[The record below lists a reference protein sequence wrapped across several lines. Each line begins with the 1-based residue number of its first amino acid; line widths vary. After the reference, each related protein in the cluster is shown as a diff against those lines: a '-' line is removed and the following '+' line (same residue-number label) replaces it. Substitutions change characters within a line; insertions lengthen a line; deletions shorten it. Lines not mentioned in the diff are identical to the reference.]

1 MEINNRIGRNNGK
14 TNLVEYMVEATEVVS
29 KEKVMDI
36 QETQEGRRL
45 VETQQGKAPWRK
57 WGPYLSE
64 RQWGTVREDYS
75 ANGDAWNFTTHDQS
89 RSRAY
94 RWGEDGIAGISDAEQ
109 RLCFALAFWNGED
122 PILKERLFGLTNT
135 EGNHGEDVKEYYFYL
150 DNTPTHSYMKCLYKY
165 PQRAFPYSDLINENA
180 RRKANPTSL
189 EYELLDTNSF
199 AENAYFDILVEYV
212 KNTPEDILIQ
222 VSVTN
227 RGAAPKT
234 LHLLPTLWFRNT
246 WSWFPPAP
254 KPQLHPAPSNT
265 ADYQIIDASSAESSF
280 GHYRLFCEKAQE
292 VLYTENDTN
301 NVRFGWGTNASPYV
315 KDAFH
320 QYIVHEQKEAVN
332 PGQTGTKAAAHY
344 VLSIAASETQVV
356 RLRLSQDGAT
366 SAPFN
371 ADFAQIF
378 TTRKSE
384 ADEFYQAVAP
394 FQLSDDMRNIQ
405 RQAFAGML
413 WCKQFYYYNVK
424 AWLDGDPVGPPPPA
438 SRKHG
443 RNHLW
448 THVAAREIFS
458 MPDSWEYPWFAAW
471 DLAFH
476 TIPLSLI
483 DPDFAKR
490 QLLLLTREWY
500 MHPNGQVPA
509 YEWSFDDANPPIQ
522 AWAAWRVYKIEQK
535 MYGRADREFLERI
548 FQQLLFYFTWWLN
561 RKDLQGNNLFQGGFL
576 GLDNIG
582 PFNRSQLPPSVGGY
596 LDQSDGTSWMG
607 MYCLNMFK
615 IAVELATQDDTYEL
629 MASKFFQQFLAIADA
644 MNGVGGDGEHLWD
657 EDDGFFYDVLHLN
670 PEKQANGE
678 EFISLKVRSVAG
690 LVPLFA
696 IEAIDQRLL
705 QAGADEMATLKRR
718 VDWAREARP
727 DLMQNYYISVL
738 PTSTEFMHGMMLS
751 LVQPERL
758 KRILQRMLDE
768 NELLSPHG
776 VRSVSKYHALHPFV
790 VPGIRDENGQP
801 YQVDYEPAES
811 QVPDFGGNSNWR
823 GPVWFP
829 VNYLLIE
836 SLQRFHRYLGDD
848 FKVECPTGSG
858 KLMTLWEV
866 ATELSQR
873 LMSIFTRDTTGRR
886 PVYGGAQT
894 FQQDPQW
901 NNLILFYEYFHGE
914 NGAGLGASHQ
924 TGWTGVMAKLIQQWG
939 EYTSQ
944 GRGPG
949 DSMDEG

>member
-1 MEINNRIGRNNGK
+1 MA
-14 TNLVEYMVEATEVVS
+14 M
-29 KEKVMDI
+29 
-36 QETQEGRRL
+36 QETQEGQRL
-45 VETQQGKAPWRK
+45 ADTQQGKAPWRK

-165 PQRAFPYSDLINENA
+165 TQRAFPYADLVDENE
-180 RRKANPTSL
+180 RRKADPASF
-189 EYELLDTNSF
+189 EYELLDTSSF
-199 AENAYFDILVEYV
+199 TDNTYFDILVEYA
-212 KNTPEDILIQ
+212 KNTSEDILIQ
-222 VSVTN
+222 VSITN
-227 RGAAPKT
+227 RGSAPKT
-234 LHLLPTLWFRNT
+234 LHLLPTLWLRNT
-246 WSWFPPAP
+246 WSWFPSAP
-254 KPQLHPAPSNT
+254 KPQLQGISSNSP
-265 ADYQIIDASSAESSF
+265 DYQIIAVSSPESKF
-280 GHYRLFCEKAQE
+280 GHYHLFCEHAQE
-292 VLYTENDTN
+292 VLYTENNTN
-301 NVRFGWGTNASPYV
+301 NARFGWGENESPYV
-315 KDAFH
+315 KDAFD
-320 QYIVHEQKEAVN
+320 QYIIHGQKDAVN
-332 PGQTGTKAAAHY
+332 PKQTGTKAAAHY
-344 VLSIAASETQVV
+344 TLAIAAGETQVV
-356 RLRLSQDGAT
+356 RLRLSQDGA
-366 SAPFN
+366 AVDPFN
-371 ADFAQIF
+371 TDFARIF
-378 TTRKSE
+378 TERRKE
-384 ADEFYQAVAP
+384 ADEFYQAVTP
-394 FQLSDDMRNIQ
+394 FQLGEDMRNIQ

-424 AWLDGDPVGPPPPA
+424 EWLDGDPVGPPPPA
-438 SRKHG
+438 SRKQG
-443 RNHLW
+443 RNYQW

-458 MPDSWEYPWFAAW
+458 MPDTWEYPWFAAW

-500 MHPNGQVPA
+500 MHPNGQLPA

-535 MYGRADREFLERI
+535 MYGKGDREFLERI

-644 MNGVGGDGEHLWD
+644 MNGVGGEGEHLWD
-657 EDDGFFYDVLHLN
+657 ETDGFFYDVLHLS
-670 PEKQANGE
+670 PSKLINGE
-678 EFISLKVRSVAG
+678 KFVSLKVRSIAG

-696 IEAIDQRLL
+696 IEAVDQKLL
-705 QAGADEMATLKRR
+705 QAGAAEMEALKRR
-718 VDWAREARP
+718 VDWARQARP
-727 DLMQNYYISVL
+727 DLMHNYYISVI
-738 PTSTEFMHGMMLS
+738 PTDTEFMHGLLLS

-758 KRILQRMLDE
+758 KRILQKMLDE

-776 VRSVSKYHALHPFV
+776 IRSVSKYHEQHPFM
-790 VPGIRDENGQP
+790 VPGVTDENGQP
-801 YQVDYEPAES
+801 YRVDYEPAES
-811 QVPDFGGNSNWR
+811 RVHDFGGNSNWR

-829 VNYLLIE
+829 MNYLLIE
-836 SLQRFHRYLGDD
+836 SLQKFHRYLGDD

-873 LMSIFTRDTTGRR
+873 LISIFARDTTGKR
-886 PVYGGAQT
+886 PVYGGT
-894 FQQDPQW
+894 ETLQQDPQW
-901 NNLILFYEYFHGE
+901 RDLILFYEYFNGE

-924 TGWTGVMAKLIQQWG
+924 TGWTGVVAKLIQQWG
-939 EYTSQ
+939 EYAGQ
-944 GRGPG
+944 GRNPA
-949 DSMDEG
+949 DSTDI

>member
-1 MEINNRIGRNNGK
+1 ME
-14 TNLVEYMVEATEVVS
+14 
-29 KEKVMDI
+29 I

-45 VETQQGKAPWRK
+45 LDTQQGKAPWRK

-75 ANGDAWNFTTHDQS
+75 ADGDAWNSTTHDQS

-94 RWGEDGIAGISDAEQ
+94 RWGEDGIAGFSDAEQ

-122 PILKERLFGLTNT
+122 AILKERLFGLTNT

-150 DNTPTHSYMKCLYKY
+150 DNTPTHAYMKCLYKY
-165 PQRAFPYSDLINENA
+165 TQRAFPYADLIDENG
-180 RRKANPTSL
+180 RRKADPVSL
-189 EYELLDTNSF
+189 EYELLDTGSF
-199 AENAYFDILVEYV
+199 AENAYFDILVEYA
-212 KNTPEDILIQ
+212 KNTSEDILIQ

-227 RGAAPKT
+227 RGPEAKT

-254 KPQLHPAPSNT
+254 KPQLQAVASNS
-265 ADYQIIDASSAESSF
+265 ADYQIIDAFSPEGNF
-280 GHYRLFCEKAQE
+280 GHYHLCCESAQE
-292 VLYTENDTN
+292 VLYTENDTD
-301 NVRFGWGTNASPYV
+301 NVRFGWGTNSSPYV

-320 QYIVHEQKEAVN
+320 RYIVHGQKEAVN

-344 VLSIAASETQVV
+344 VLPIAAGETKIV
-356 RLRLSQDGAT
+356 RLRLSQDTVAPD
-366 SAPFN
+366 PFN
-371 ADFAQIF
+371 ADFVRIF
-378 TTRKSE
+378 TTRRSE
-384 ADEFYQAVAP
+384 ADEFYQAVTP
-394 FQLSDDMRNIQ
+394 FQLSADMRNIQ

-424 AWLDGDPVGPPPPA
+424 EWLDGDPVGPPPPA

-458 MPDSWEYPWFAAW
+458 MPDTWEYPWFAAW

-476 TIPLSLI
+476 TIPLALI
-483 DPDFAKR
+483 DPDFSKR

-509 YEWSFDDANPPIQ
+509 YEWSFDDANPPLQ

-535 MYGRADREFLERI
+535 MYGQADRKFLERI
-548 FQQLLFYFTWWLN
+548 FQQLLFYYTWWLN

-582 PFNRSQLPPSVGGY
+582 PFNRSQLPPSVGDY

-644 MNGVGGDGEHLWD
+644 MNGVGGEGEHLWD
-657 EDDGFFYDVLHLN
+657 ETDGFFYDVLHLN
-670 PEKQANGE
+670 PDEQVNGE
-678 EFISLKVRSVAG
+678 EFVSLKVRSVAG

-696 IEAIDQRLL
+696 IEAVDQRLL
-705 QAGADEMATLKRR
+705 QAGTDEMATLKRR

-727 DLMQNYYISVL
+727 DLMHNYYISVI
-738 PTSTEFMHGMMLS
+738 PTSTEFMHGMLLS
-751 LVQPERL
+751 LVQPDRL
-758 KRILQRMLDE
+758 KRILQKMLDE

-776 VRSVSKYHALHPFV
+776 IRSVSKYHAQHPFV
-790 VPGIRDENGQP
+790 VPGLTDENGQP
-801 YQVDYEPAES
+801 YRVDYEPAES
-811 QVPDFGGNSNWR
+811 QVHDFGGNSNWR

-836 SLQRFHRYLGDD
+836 SLQKFHRYLGDD

-873 LMSIFTRDTTGRR
+873 MISIFARDTTGKR
-886 PVYGGAQT
+886 PVYGGTQT
-894 FQQDPQW
+894 LQQDPQW
-901 NNLILFYEYFHGE
+901 NDLILFYEYFHGE

-924 TGWTGVMAKLIQQWG
+924 TGWTGVVAKLIQQWG
-939 EYTSQ
+939 EYAGQS
-944 GRGPG
+944 RVPA
-949 DSMDEG
+949 DSAEI